1 METRKDWWKNSVIY
15 QIYPRSFMDS
25 NGDGIGDL
33 NGIRQKLDYLKLL
46 GVDVLWLS
54 PVYASPNA
62 DNGYDISDYRAI
74 MEDFGTME
82 DFDAFLAEAHEKG
95 LKIVMDLVVNHT
107 SDEHA
112 WFLEA
117 RSSKENPYRDYYIW
131 KDGDTE
137 PNNWGSVFSGSAW
150 EKDEATNQWYL
161 HLFASKQPDLNW
173 ENEKVRQEVYSM
185 MTWWLDKGVDGFRM
199 DVINLISKDQRFLDA
214 PTYGGLYGNSMI
226 YTANGPRVHEFL
238 KEMNRNVLS
247 KYDIVTVG
255 EAPGVTVEEAKKY
268 TSADEN
274 ELNMVF
280 QFEMMSIDQGEY
292 GKWTPIPFDLRKM
305 KQNFKKWQEGLADQ
319 GWNSL
324 YWNNHDQPRIVSRFG
339 NASEEWRKKSAK
351 MLGLCLHMH
360 QGTPYIYQGEEIGMT
375 NVRFDSI
382 EDYKDVEILN
392 AYKELVKDSKRLS
405 EDTFMEGVYR
415 MSRDNARTPMQWNDQ
430 KNGGFSSGQPWIGV
444 NPNYRTINA
453 EEALADPDSVFY
465 FYQKLI
471 DLRHK
476 LPILTN
482 GVYKQYLEEDENV
495 YVFSREGENESLVVL
510 CNFSRSPQHVV
521 LPDELVGN
529 AQLLL
534 SNEEEKELQKEMDL
548 TPYEGIVY
556 QIKK

>member
-1 METRKDWWKNSVIY
+1 
-15 QIYPRSFMDS
+15 
-25 NGDGIGDL
+25 
-33 NGIRQKLDYLKLL
+33 
-46 GVDVLWLS
+46 
-54 PVYASPNA
+54 
-62 DNGYDISDYRAI
+62 
-74 MEDFGTME
+74 
-82 DFDAFLAEAHEKG
+82 
-95 LKIVMDLVVNHT
+95 
-107 SDEHA
+107 
-112 WFLEA
+112 
-117 RSSKENPYRDYYIW
+117 
-131 KDGDTE
+131 
-137 PNNWGSVFSGSAW
+137 
-150 EKDEATNQWYL
+150 
-161 HLFASKQPDLNW
+161 
-173 ENEKVRQEVYSM
+173 
-185 MTWWLDKGVDGFRM
+185 
-199 DVINLISKDQRFLDA
+199 
-214 PTYGGLYGNSMI
+214 
-226 YTANGPRVHEFL
+226 
-238 KEMNRNVLS
+238 
-247 KYDIVTVG
+247 
-255 EAPGVTVEEAKKY
+255 
-268 TSADEN
+268 
-274 ELNMVF
+274 
-280 QFEMMSIDQGEY
+280 
-292 GKWTPIPFDLRKM
+292 
-305 KQNFKKWQEGLADQ
+305 
-319 GWNSL
+319 
-324 YWNNHDQPRIVSRFG
+324 
-339 NASEEWRKKSAK
+339 
-351 MLGLCLHMH
+351 MH